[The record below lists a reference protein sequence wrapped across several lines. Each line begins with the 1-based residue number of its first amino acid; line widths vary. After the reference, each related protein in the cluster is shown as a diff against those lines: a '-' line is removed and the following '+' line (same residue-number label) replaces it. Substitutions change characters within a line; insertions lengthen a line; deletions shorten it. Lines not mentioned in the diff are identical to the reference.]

1 MPTRQEAPAPVAPRR
16 LRDRRSH
23 GLRSIA
29 WVAAILLAVSGA
41 GAGSTALPTPAEV
54 RAAWRSSE
62 AWLLDRHGEVLHE
75 RRMDRNVRRLA
86 WTTLDNMSP
95 AVIRAVIQAED
106 RRFYRHSGVDWRAVA
121 AATWDRLV
129 TSRRRG
135 ASTLSMQLAAL
146 LDRDG
151 IAKPG
156 HRSIPEKLAQMRAAL
171 RLEETWRK
179 DEILEAYLNL
189 AVFRGELQGI
199 GTAAQGWFGK
209 EPSGLN
215 DGEAVL
221 LAALLPAPNAEPG
234 DVGRRACAL
243 AAVGNPSVDCH
254 ELQALAARLARP
266 PAVAKAANLAPQ
278 LAQQLLR
285 EPGEAVTT
293 TLDARLQRLAI
304 EALTEQLS
312 ALIDRNVRD
321 GAVVVADNASGDV
334 LAYVASGG
342 PYSRSPA
349 VDGARA
355 PRQAGSTLKPFLYA
369 LALERRHLTAAS
381 LLNDSPVNLETPSG
395 LYIPQNYDRDFKGMV
410 SVRTALAGS
419 LNVPAVRA
427 LALVGVT
434 PLRDYLQT
442 LGYAGIDRDGEY
454 YGYSLALGSAE
465 VSLLEQVAAYRAL
478 ATGGRGGALRL
489 RLDAAIPPIRPTV
502 DESAAWVVAD
512 ILADRASRAITF
524 GLDSPLSTRY
534 WSAVKTGTSKDMR
547 DNWCI
552 GFSRRYTVGV
562 WVGNFEGDA
571 MHDVSGITGAAPV
584 WQAIMDALH
593 EQEPGVRPPP
603 PSSVV
608 SRDIVF
614 RPPLES
620 PRREWF
626 LSGTEVREV
635 VLNEPATRGPH
646 IVSPPQGVV
655 IALDPDIPPAHQ
667 AVIVTVEAPP
677 PGAELQLDGIAL
689 GSAAT
694 HHAWRPT
701 PGRHRLALIGAQGT
715 VIDAVE
721 FSVRPIANA
730 ARVNGNADPDGQPHQ
745 DPAGNVSTRH

>member
-1 MPTRQEAPAPVAPRR
+1 MLLAPAGA
-16 LRDRRSH
+16 S
-23 GLRSIA
+23 
-29 WVAAILLAVSGA
+29 AA
-41 GAGSTALPTPAEV
+41 TLPTPAEV
-54 RAAWRSSE
+54 RAVWRSSE
-62 AWLLDRHGEVLHE
+62 ALLLDRHGAVLHE
-75 RRMDRNVRRLA
+75 RRVDRNVRRLA
-86 WTTLDNMSP
+86 WTTLDELSP
-95 AVIRAVIQAED
+95 ALIRAVIRAED

-121 AATWDRLV
+121 AATWDRIA
-129 TSRRRG
+129 TGRRRG

-151 IAKPG
+151 IGKPG
-156 HRSIPEKLAQMRAAL
+156 HRGIPAKLAQMRAAL

-179 DEILEAYLNL
+179 DEIIEAYLNL

-199 GTAAQGWFGK
+199 RAAARGWFGK
-209 EPSGLN
+209 DPAGLN

-221 LAALLPAPNAEPG
+221 LAALLPAPNAEPSG
-234 DVGRRACAL
+234 VSRRACTL
-243 AAVGNPSVDCH
+243 AANGAFAVNCR

-266 PAVAKAANLAPQ
+266 PAIGAAATLAPQ

-285 EPGEAVTT
+285 APGETLTT
-293 TLDARLQRLAI
+293 TLDASLQRLAI
-304 EALTEQLS
+304 DALSEQLR

-349 VDGARA
+349 VDGTRA
-355 PRQAGSTLKPFLYA
+355 GRQAGSTLKPFLYA
-369 LALERRHLTAAS
+369 LALEQRLLTPAS

-395 LYIPQNYDRDFKGMV
+395 LYIPQNYDRDFKGRV
-410 SVRTALAGS
+410 SARTALAGS

-434 PLRDYLQT
+434 PFRDYLQA
-442 LGYAGIDRDGEY
+442 LGYAGINRDGEY

-478 ATGGRGGALRL
+478 ANGGHSGALRL
-489 RLDAAIPPIRPTV
+489 RLDTAVPPVRPTV
-502 DESAAWVVAD
+502 DESAAWIVAD
-512 ILADRASRAITF
+512 ILADRTGRAVTF

-593 EQEPGVRPPP
+593 EQEPGASPPP

-608 SRDIVF
+608 SREIVF

-626 LSGTEVREV
+626 LTGTEVSEV
-635 VLNEPATRGPH
+635 VLNDPATRGPR
-646 IVSPPQGVV
+646 ILSPPQGIV

-677 PGAELQLDGIAL
+677 PGAELQLDGTAL
-689 GSAAT
+689 GPAAT
-694 HHAWRPT
+694 HHAWRPV
-701 PGRHRLALIGAQGT
+701 PGRHRLTLVDAQGT
-715 VIDAVE
+715 VVDTVQ
-721 FSVRPIANA
+721 FSVRSIANT
-730 ARVNGNADPDGQPHQ
+730 RGDADPDGQPAQ
-745 DPAGNVSTRH
+745 DGAGTPRSPQ

>member
-1 MPTRQEAPAPVAPRR
+1 M
-16 LRDRRSH
+16 
-23 GLRSIA
+23 A
-29 WVAAILLAVSGA
+29 WVAAILLAVSGTR
-41 GAGSTALPTPAEV
+41 AGSAALPTPAEV

-86 WTTLDNMSP
+86 WTALDDMSP
-95 AVIRAVIQAED
+95 ALIRAVIQAED

-121 AATWDRLV
+121 AASWDRLA
-129 TSRRRG
+129 TGRHRG

-151 IAKPG
+151 IGKPG
-156 HRSIPEKLAQMRAAL
+156 HRGIPEKLAQMRAAL

-199 GTAAQGWFGK
+199 GTAARGWFGK
-209 EPSGLN
+209 EPAGLN
-215 DGEAVL
+215 DHEAL
-221 LAALLPAPNAEPG
+221 LLTALLPAPTAEPV
-234 DVGRRACAL
+234 DVSGRACAL
-243 AAVGNPSVDCH
+243 AAAGNSSVDCH

-266 PAVAKAANLAPQ
+266 PAVATAANLAPQ

-285 EPGEAVTT
+285 APGETVTT
-293 TLDARLQRLAI
+293 TLDAGLQRLAI
-304 EALTEQLS
+304 DALTEQLR

-419 LNVPAVRA
+419 LNLPAVRA

-434 PLRDYLQT
+434 PFRDYLQA

-478 ATGGRGGALRL
+478 ANGGRSGALRL
-489 RLDAAIPPIRPTV
+489 RLDTPFPMVRPAVDAA
-502 DESAAWVVAD
+502 AAWVVAD
-512 ILADRASRAITF
+512 VLADRASRAITF

-552 GFSRRYTVGV
+552 GFSHRYTVGV

-584 WQAIMDALH
+584 WRTIMDSLHALA
-593 EQEPGVRPPP
+593 PGAAPPEAP

-608 SRDIVF
+608 SREIVF

-626 LSGTEVREV
+626 LTGTEVGEV
-635 VLNEPATRGPH
+635 VLNDPATRGPR
-646 IVSPPQGVV
+646 ILSPPQGIV
-655 IALDPDIPPAHQ
+655 IALDPDIPEAHQ
-667 AVIVTVEAPP
+667 AVIVTAAAPP
-677 PGAELQLDGIAL
+677 PGSELQLDGTAL
-689 GSAAT
+689 GSAT
-694 HHAWRPT
+694 IHHPWRPV
-701 PGRHRLALIGAQGT
+701 PGRHRLTLVDAHGT

-721 FSVRPIANA
+721 FSVRSIANA
-730 ARVNGNADPDGQPHQ
+730 ARVNGNPDPDEQPDQ
-745 DPAGNVSTRH
+745 GAAGDTGSRH